1 MVINVHGGHNRI
13 VPGASGYL
21 DEVTED
27 RAVTAQVIDKLRA
40 LGHTVYDCTDDSGRT
55 RGQNLANIV
64 HECNARD
71 VDLNVSIHFNAGGG
85 TGTEVLVYSDTGTAA
100 GYAVKIC
107 AAISELGYRNRGVKE
122 RKNLYVLRRTTAPAL
137 LVECCFVDSAEDMV
151 LYDYDADKMASAI
164 VAGITGQSTA
174 DTGNSTETTTQA
186 APVEPQSGK
195 LTVDGEIGAETIT
208 AFQRLLGTPVDG
220 YISGQPA
227 SRKKYWPAICDSAC
241 GWTGGKSPFVA
252 AMQSAVGASVD
263 GSLGKGTARALQ
275 SFLRSEG
282 FPCSVDGVFG
292 TESAEA
298 LQRWLNA

>member
-1 MVINVHGGHNRI
+1 MIVNVHGGHNRI

-21 DEVTED
+21 DEVSED
-27 RAVTAQVIDKLRA
+27 RAVTAQVISKLRA

-55 RGQNLANIV
+55 QGQNLANIV
-64 HECNARD
+64 RKCNSTE

-85 TGTEVLVYSDTGTAA
+85 AGTEVLVYSDTGEAA

-107 AAISELGYRNRGVKE
+107 AAISWLGYRNRGVKE
-122 RKNLYVLRRTTAPAL
+122 RKSLYVLRHTTAPAL
-137 LVECCFVDSAEDMV
+137 LVECCFVDSAADKA
-151 LYDYDADKMASAI
+151 LYDADKMASAI
-164 VAGITGQSTA
+164 VAGITGQSAA
-174 DTGNSTETTTQA
+174 DTGSAAETTTQA
-186 APVEPQSGK
+186 APVDPQSGK
-195 LTVDGEIGAETIT
+195 LTVDGEIGAETIK

-220 YISGQPA
+220 YISGQ
-227 SRKKYWPAICDSAC
+227 SIYRKKYWPAICDSAC
-241 GWTGGKSPFVA
+241 GWTGGKSQFVA

-282 FPCSVDGVFG
+282 FSCSVDGVFG

-298 LQRWLNA
+298 LQRWLNS

>member
-27 RAVTAQVIDKLRA
+27 RAVTAQVIAKLRA

-55 RGQNLANIV
+55 QGQNLANIV
-64 HECNARD
+64 HACNAHAA
-71 VDLNVSIHFNAGGG
+71 DLDVSIHFNAGGG
-85 TGTEVLVYSDTGTAA
+85 AGTEVLVYSNTGEAA
-100 GYAVKIC
+100 SYAAKIC

-137 LVECCFVDSAEDMV
+137 LVECCFVDSAADAQRF
-151 LYDYDADKMASAI
+151 DADKMAAAI
-164 VAGITGQSTA
+164 VRGITGQTA
-174 DTGNSTETTTQA
+174 AQEVNANENTTQA

-195 LTVDGEIGAETIT
+195 LTVDGEIGPETIT
-208 AFQRLLGTPVDG
+208 AFQRLLGTTVDG
-220 YISGQPA
+220 YISGQSA
-227 SRKKYWPAICDSAC
+227 SCKRYWPAICDSAC
-241 GWTGGKSPFVA
+241 GWTGGKSQFVE

-263 GSLGKGTARALQ
+263 GSLGEDTARSLQ

-282 FPCSVDGVFG
+282 FPCSVDGVIG

-298 LQRWLNA
+298 LQRWLNS

>member
-1 MVINVHGGHNRI
+1 MIINVHGGHNRI

-27 RAVTAQVIDKLRA
+27 RAVTAKVIAKLRA

-55 RGQNLANIV
+55 QGQNLANIV

-85 TGTEVLVYSDTGTAA
+85 TGTEVLVYSDTGAAA

-122 RKNLYVLRRTTAPAL
+122 RKSLYVLRRTTAPAL
-137 LVECCFVDSAEDMV
+137 LVECCFVDSAEDAQRF
-151 LYDYDADKMASAI
+151 DAEKMAAAI
-164 VAGITGQSTA
+164 VQGITGQTGI
-174 DTGNSTETTTQA
+174 DTGSVTETTTQS
-186 APVEPQSGK
+186 APVDPQPGK
-195 LTVDGEIGAETIT
+195 LTVDGEIGPETIT

-241 GWTGGKSPFVA
+241 GWTGGKSQFVA

-263 GSLGKGTARALQ
+263 GSLGKGTARSLQ

-292 TESAEA
+292 AESAEA
-298 LQRWLNA
+298 LQRWLNS

>member
-27 RAVTAQVIDKLRA
+27 RAVTAKVIAKLRA
-40 LGHTVYDCTDDSGRT
+40 LGHTVHDCTDDSGRT
-55 RGQNLANIV
+55 QGQNLANIV
-64 HECNARD
+64 HACNAHAA
-71 VDLNVSIHFNAGGG
+71 DLDVSIHLNSGGG
-85 TGTEVLVYSDTGTAA
+85 TGTEVLVYSDTGAAA

-122 RKNLYVLRRTTAPAL
+122 RKSLYVLRHTTAPAL
-137 LVECCFVDSAEDMV
+137 LVECCFVDSAADKA
-151 LYDYDADKMASAI
+151 LYDADKMASAI
-164 VAGITGQSTA
+164 VAGITGQSAA
-174 DTGNSTETTTQA
+174 DTGDAAETTTQA
-186 APVEPQSGK
+186 APVDPQPGK
-195 LTVDGEIGAETIT
+195 LTVDGEIGAKTIT
-208 AFQRLLGTPVDG
+208 AFQRLLGTTVDG

-227 SRKKYWPAICDSAC
+227 SRKKYWPAICESAC
-241 GWTGGKSPFVA
+241 GWTGGKSQFVA

-263 GSLGKGTARALQ
+263 GSLGKGTAKALQ

-292 TESAEA
+292 PESAEA
-298 LQRWLNA
+298 LQRWLNS

>member
-40 LGHTVYDCTDDSGRT
+40 LGHTVYDCTDDSGHT
-55 RGQNLANIV
+55 QGQNLANIV

-85 TGTEVLVYSDTGTAA
+85 AGTEVLVYSDTGSAA
-100 GYAVKIC
+100 GYASKIC
-107 AAISELGYRNRGVKE
+107 TAISELGYRNRGVKE

-137 LVECCFVDSAEDMV
+137 LVECCFVDSAADAQRF
-151 LYDYDADKMASAI
+151 DADKMAAAI
-164 VAGITGQSTA
+164 VRGITGQTAA
-174 DTGNSTETTTQA
+174 DTGSAAETTTQA
-186 APVEPQSGK
+186 APAEPQSGK
-195 LTVDGEIGAETIT
+195 LTVDGEIGAETIK

-227 SRKKYWPAICDSAC
+227 SRKKYWPAICNSAC
-241 GWTGGKSPFVA
+241 GWTGGRSQFVS
-252 AMQSAVGASVD
+252 AMQSAIGTSAD
-263 GSLGKGTARALQ
+263 GLLGKGTAKALQ
-275 SFLRSEG
+275 SFLCGEG

-292 TESAEA
+292 AESAEA

>member
-40 LGHTVYDCTDDSGRT
+40 LGHTVYDCTDDSGHT
-55 RGQNLANIV
+55 QSQNLANIV

-85 TGTEVLVYSDTGTAA
+85 TGTEVLVYSDTGAAA

-107 AAISELGYRNRGVKE
+107 AAIAELGYRNRGVKE
-122 RKNLYVLRRTTAPAL
+122 RKNLYVLRHTTAPAL
-137 LVECCFVDSAEDMV
+137 LVECCFVDSVA
-151 LYDYDADKMASAI
+151 DAQRFDANKMAAAI
-164 VAGITGQSTA
+164 VRGITGQTAA
-174 DTGNSTETTTQA
+174 DTGSAAETTTQA
-186 APVEPQSGK
+186 APAEPQSGK
-195 LTVDGEIGAETIT
+195 LTVDGEIGAETIK

-241 GWTGGKSPFVA
+241 GWTGGKSQFVA

-263 GSLGKGTARALQ
+263 GSLGKGTARSLQ

-292 TESAEA
+292 AESAEA

>member
-21 DEVTED
+21 DEVSED

-55 RGQNLANIV
+55 QGQNLANIV

-85 TGTEVLVYSDTGTAA
+85 AGTEVLVYSDTGAAA

-107 AAISELGYRNRGVKE
+107 AAIAELGYRNRGVKE

-137 LVECCFVDSAEDMV
+137 LVECCFVDSVADAQRF
-151 LYDYDADKMASAI
+151 DADKMAASI
-164 VAGITGQSTA
+164 VRGITGQTAA
-174 DTGNSTETTTQA
+174 DTGSAAETTTQA
-186 APVEPQSGK
+186 APAEPQSGK
-195 LTVDGEIGAETIT
+195 LTVDGQIGKGTIK
-208 AFQRLLGTPVDG
+208 AFQQLLGTAADG
-220 YISGQPA
+220 YISGQSA
-227 SRKKYWPAICDSAC
+227 SCKKYWPAICASAC
-241 GWTGGKSPFVA
+241 GWTGGKSQFVA
-252 AMQSAVGASVD
+252 AMQSAVGTSAD
-263 GSLGKGTARALQ
+263 GLLGKGTAKALQ
-275 SFLRSEG
+275 SFLCGEG
-282 FPCSVDGVFG
+282 FPCSADGVFG
-292 TESAEA
+292 TESAKA

>member
-27 RAVTAQVIDKLRA
+27 RAVTAQVINKLVA
-40 LGHTVYDCTDDSGRT
+40 LGHTVHDCTDDSGRT
-55 RGQNLANIV
+55 QGQNLANIV
-64 HECNARD
+64 HACNAHAA
-71 VDLNVSIHFNAGGG
+71 DLDVSIHLNSGGG
-85 TGTEVLVYSDTGTAA
+85 TGTEVLVYSDTGAAA
-100 GYAVKIC
+100 GYAAKIC
-107 AAISELGYRNRGVKE
+107 ASISELGYRNRGVKE
-122 RKNLYVLRRTTAPAL
+122 RKSLYVLRHTTDPAL
-137 LVECCFVDSAEDMV
+137 LVECCFVDSTEDKA
-151 LYDYDADKMASAI
+151 LYDADKMSSAI
-164 VAGITGQSTA
+164 VAGITGQSVA
-174 DTGNSTETTTQA
+174 DTANTTETTTQA
-186 APVEPQSGK
+186 APVDPQSGK
-195 LTVDGEIGAETIT
+195 LTVDGEIGAKTIT

-241 GWTGGKSPFVA
+241 GWTGGKSQFVA

-263 GSLGKGTARALQ
+263 GSLGKGTARSLQ
-275 SFLRSEG
+275 SFLRGEG
-282 FPCSVDGVFG
+282 FHCSVDGVFG

>member
-27 RAVTAQVIDKLRA
+27 RAVTAQVIAKLRA

-55 RGQNLANIV
+55 QGQNLANIV
-64 HECNARD
+64 HACNAHAA
-71 VDLNVSIHFNAGGG
+71 DLDVSIHLNSGGG
-85 TGTEVLVYSDTGTAA
+85 TGTEVLVYSDTGEAA

-107 AAISELGYRNRGVKE
+107 AAISELGYRNRGVME

-137 LVECCFVDSAEDMV
+137 LVECCFVDSAADAQRF
-151 LYDYDADKMASAI
+151 DADKMAAAI
-164 VAGITGQSTA
+164 VRGITGQTAA
-174 DTGNSTETTTQA
+174 DTGSAAETTTQA
-186 APVEPQSGK
+186 APAEPQSGK
-195 LTVDGEIGAETIT
+195 LTVDGEIGAETIK
-208 AFQRLLGTPVDG
+208 AFQRLLGTPDDG

-241 GWTGGKSPFVA
+241 GWTGGKSQFVA

-263 GSLGKGTARALQ
+263 GSLGKGTARSLQ

-298 LQRWLNA
+298 LQRWLNS

>member
-1 MVINVHGGHNRI
+1 MIVNVHGGHNRI

-27 RAVTAQVIDKLRA
+27 RAVTAKVIAKLKA

-55 RGQNLANIV
+55 QGQNLANIV
-64 HECNARD
+64 HACNARD

-85 TGTEVLVYSDTGTAA
+85 TGTEALVYSDTGAAA

-137 LVECCFVDSAEDMV
+137 LVECCFVDSAEDKA
-151 LYDYDADKMASAI
+151 LYDADKMASAI
-164 VAGITGQSTA
+164 VAGITGQSAA
-174 DTGNSTETTTQA
+174 DTDNSTETTTHA
-186 APVEPQSGK
+186 APVDPQPGK
-195 LTVDGEIGAETIT
+195 LTVDGEIGAETIK

-220 YISGQPA
+220 YISGQSA
-227 SRKKYWPAICDSAC
+227 SCKKYWPAICASAC
-241 GWTGGKSPFVA
+241 GWTGGKSQFVA
-252 AMQSAVGASVD
+252 EMQSAVGASAD
-263 GSLGKGTARALQ
+263 GLLGKGTAGALQ
-275 SFLRSEG
+275 SFLCGEG

-292 TESAEA
+292 AESAKA
-298 LQRWLNA
+298 LQRWLNS